1 MDSPGLLVIFIS
13 CCVCV
18 AWCFPILGSLPQ
30 AFNQDPNLALV
41 RPNGNYSFFLFTKV
55 AKDRANIVQ
64 IDYFGGDAQDENFAF
79 GLLLPLLY
87 VLVIGGCC
95 GAAGRGEQERR
106 SRRHNV
112 LLWIY
117 CSSKISRQKMSSVV
131 HGQCSVLLLSSS
143 PSSFCMQDITFA
155 WILAMDSLSPR
166 HVTYPTLTYTVPYRE
181 RHNIIMW

>member
-1 MDSPGLLVIFIS
+1 M
-13 CCVCV
+13 

-79 GLLLPLLY
+79 GLLLPLLD

-95 GAAGRGEQERR
+95 GVLRGSWRWTR
-106 SRRHNV
+106 
-112 LLWIY
+112 
-117 CSSKISRQKMSSVV
+117 
-131 HGQCSVLLLSSS
+131 
-143 PSSFCMQDITFA
+143 
-155 WILAMDSLSPR
+155 LSPR
-166 HVTYPTLTYTVPYRE
+166 HVTYPTLTYHTVPYRE